1 VWDVILDAIFL
12 LLNWLFEFSQDW
24 GMAIILITIIFRVVI
39 YPITHKQMKTNHV
52 MQKLQPRIKELQEK
66 YADDQ
71 PRMQQEMM
79 KLYQEA
85 KFNPL
90 SGCLPML
97 LQMPIFMALYGVL
110 MNLTARIESTG
121 VAVDATQISFYGIIP
136 DLTLSP
142 STVFAEQGIGPA
154 IPYIILMLLFGVSML
169 LPVLTS
175 KENRANRQM
184 LIMMGVMSV
193 MMLWFGW
200 TVPAGVVL
208 YWDMSSLLGVAQQM
222 ISKEVYKRQDAKKA
236 EETIDITPVKV
247 DVDRKEKKA
256 RPRKSGK

>member
-1 VWDVILDAIFL
+1 
-12 LLNWLFEFSQDW
+12 
-24 GMAIILITIIFRVVI
+24 
-39 YPITHKQMKTNHV
+39 
-52 MQKLQPRIKELQEK
+52 
-66 YADDQ
+66 
-71 PRMQQEMM
+71 MQQEMM

-110 MNLTARIESTG
+110 LNIPARIEATG
-121 VAVDATQISFYGIIP
+121 VMADATHLSFYGIIH

-142 STVFAEQGIGPA
+142 STVFAEQGFGPA
-154 IPYIILMLLFGVSML
+154 LPYIILMLLFGVSML

-222 ISKEVYKRQDAKKA
+222 ISKEVYKRQDAKRA
-236 EETIDITPVKV
+236 EETIDITPVRV

-256 RPRKSGK
+256 RPRKGGK